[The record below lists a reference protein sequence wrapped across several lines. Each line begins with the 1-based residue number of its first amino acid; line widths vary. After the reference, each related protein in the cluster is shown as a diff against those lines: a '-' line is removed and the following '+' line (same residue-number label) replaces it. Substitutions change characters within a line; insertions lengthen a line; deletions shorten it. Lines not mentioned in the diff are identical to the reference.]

1 VGSLSVQ
8 SLGDQAYTRVREAL
22 MRGTLPPGTLVREAD
37 LARQFGVSRTPIREA
52 LQRLQA
58 EGLVTAAAQRGY
70 VVADL
75 SPEELADVYQVRAVL
90 EALAARLA
98 AQRAT
103 RSDIGR
109 LEDIFEALDE
119 AVVRGDKER
128 DPTLTGAF
136 HDAIANASRNRYL
149 QSMLSNIREIFER
162 YRRTRSLAPMRVHEG
177 HADHAQLLAAIRA
190 RDAERAAEIASRHI
204 AGALA
209 ARLKAGR
216 ETESGD

>member
-1 VGSLSVQ
+1 
-8 SLGDQAYTRVREAL
+8 

-37 LARQFGVSRTPIREA
+37 LARQFGMSRTPIREA
-52 LQRLQA
+52 MQRLQA
-58 EGLVTAAAQRGY
+58 EGLVTAAAQRGFL
-70 VVADL
+70 VADL
-75 SPEELADVYQVRAVL
+75 SPDELADVYQVRAVL

-119 AVVRGDKER
+119 AVVRGDEER
-128 DPTLTGAF
+128 DLTLTGEF
-136 HDAIANASRNRYL
+136 HDAIADTSRNRYL

-162 YRRTRSLAPMRVHEG
+162 YRRTRSVAPVRVQEG
-177 HADHAQLLAAIRA
+177 HADHAELLAAIRA
-190 RDAERAAEIASRHI
+190 RDAERAGVLASRHI

-209 ARLKAGR
+209 ARLKEGS
-216 ETESGD
+216 EGEVGD